1 MHAILFSLYMRFQL
15 GASPAGGT
23 VTCAIFPFRVGFR
36 LFVCPP
42 RHDDGLREVFDVG
55 FPCHSACNLLQ
66 FAFLRLPPPRHAG
79 RSRGVFH
86 GRLPYHSA
94 FFVSPLRTAGSTR
107 DFFEGGLPY
116 RSAFFVSPPATLAV
130 RRRFLSV
137 VCLITVSAF
146 PSVTF
151 LCVFPGFIAK
161 PSRGV
166 GVGFEEPHLRLMF

>member
-1 MHAILFSLYMRFQL
+1 MRFQR
-15 GASPAGGT
+15 GTSRSRGT
-23 VTCAIFPFRVGFR
+23 VGCATFPFCAGFR
-36 LFVCPP
+36 LFVSPPATMAACGRVLSLVSLVIVPAFSFNSPFFVSPSP
-42 RHDDGLREVFDVG
+42 RHVAGSREVFDG
-55 FPCHSACNLLQ
+55 
-66 FAFLRLPPPRHAG
+66 G
-79 RSRGVFH
+79 
-86 GRLPYHSA
+86 LPYHSA